1 MNESKTKRFERE
13 MQQFEISLSETYKE
27 IKTLCFEME
36 KIISKQK
43 KLMENIDRQRLS
55 LAIYIDE
62 INFDGRLEKH
72 IVVNNDGCI
81 DIPGDNSLTTKELA
95 DLLRVKTSTISN
107 SVCVKGHYLDN
118 KPIKMPNGRLLWVKS
133 DFKLDKYKSAQKELK
148 ECFVSP
154 IKS

>member
-1 MNESKTKRFERE
+1 
-13 MQQFEISLSETYKE
+13 
-27 IKTLCFEME
+27 
-36 KIISKQK
+36 
-43 KLMENIDRQRLS
+43 MENIDRQRLS